1 MPSTT
6 SSANPATTSTSPT
19 LTTSGRNGSGTGTTS
34 PSHDSAVPSPAI
46 SCRASVPDE
55 IARIGT
61 RAWYAATIDTGIAPF
76 AATTTAF
83 DNKPSVTS
91 GTPKTRAFPKQNSN
105 ASVAETA
112 SPTTYDVD
120 SSATPSSPST
130 APPAWAKT
138 AKTTSD
144 SRRTGS
150 KASRRHEPPAASPSS
165 TAPTSTTTARLTPLV
180 SLLVFESLLVAN
192 RGEIARRV
200 LRTAARLGV
209 RTIAVYSE
217 ADADLPFVREADQA
231 ILLGPAPPK
240 DSYLDIARVLEAA
253 QRAGADAIHPGYG
266 FLAENARF
274 AQAVIDKGLAWVGP
288 SPDAIEAMGD
298 KINARNRMSAAGVP
312 VAAGTPDPVP
322 DVEDAVTAAKEIGYP
337 VMVKAA
343 AGGGGIGMGVARDE
357 AELRKAYETAR
368 TRAERF
374 FSSPSIL
381 LERYVENAR
390 HVEVQVLGLADGTVV
405 ALGERDCSVQ
415 RRHQKVAEETP
426 SPGVADDLRQRMLA
440 GAVTAAQAV
449 GYRNAGTVECLVD
462 PAAQEYVFL
471 EMNTRLQVEHP
482 VTELVTGVDLV
493 EEQLRIAA
501 GDEPRPD
508 LGTITPHGHAIE
520 LRVYAEDPKRFL
532 PSPGTITT
540 WIEPSGDGIRIDA
553 GYTSGNVVTPNYD
566 PLLAKLCAYA
576 ADRDEAIERA
586 RAAVAGFTIEGLKTN
601 LPFFT
606 ELLADPRFVSGD
618 YDTGLVD
625 KMRS

>member
-1 MPSTT
+1 
-6 SSANPATTSTSPT
+6 
-19 LTTSGRNGSGTGTTS
+19 
-34 PSHDSAVPSPAI
+34 
-46 SCRASVPDE
+46 
-55 IARIGT
+55 
-61 RAWYAATIDTGIAPF
+61 
-76 AATTTAF
+76 
-83 DNKPSVTS
+83 
-91 GTPKTRAFPKQNSN
+91 
-105 ASVAETA
+105 
-112 SPTTYDVD
+112 
-120 SSATPSSPST
+120 
-130 APPAWAKT
+130 
-138 AKTTSD
+138 
-144 SRRTGS
+144 
-150 KASRRHEPPAASPSS
+150 
-165 TAPTSTTTARLTPLV
+165 V

-209 RTIAVYSE
+209 RTIAVHSE
-217 ADADLPFVREADQA
+217 ADAALPFVQEADEA
-231 ILLGPAPPK
+231 VLIGPPPPAE
-240 DSYLDIARVLEAA
+240 SYLDIARVLEAA
-253 QRAGADAIHPGYG
+253 RRTGADAIHPGYG
-266 FLAENARF
+266 FLAESARF
-274 AQAVIDKGLAWVGP
+274 AQAVIDAGLAWVGP

-312 VAAGTPDPVP
+312 VAAGTPDPVA
-322 DVEDAVTAAKEIGYP
+322 DVDAAVAAAKEIGYP

-357 AELRKAYETAR
+357 DELRTAYETAR

-426 SPGVADDLRQRMLA
+426 SPGVSDELRKRMLD
-440 GAVTAAQAV
+440 GAVRAAQAV

-501 GDEPRPD
+501 GDQPHAHLGAVTPR
-508 LGTITPHGHAIE
+508 GHAIE

-540 WIEPSGDGIRIDA
+540 WVEPTGDGVRVDA
-553 GYTSGNVVTPNYD
+553 GYTSGNVVTPFYD
-566 PLLAKLCAYA
+566 PLLAKLCTYG
-576 ADRDEAIERA
+576 ADRGEAIERA
-586 RAAVAGFTIEGLKTN
+586 RAAVAGFTVEGLKTN
-601 LPFFT
+601 LPFFV
-606 ELLADPRFVSGD
+606 ELLDDPRFVSGD
-618 YDTGLVD
+618 YDTGLID
-625 KMRS
+625 RMRS